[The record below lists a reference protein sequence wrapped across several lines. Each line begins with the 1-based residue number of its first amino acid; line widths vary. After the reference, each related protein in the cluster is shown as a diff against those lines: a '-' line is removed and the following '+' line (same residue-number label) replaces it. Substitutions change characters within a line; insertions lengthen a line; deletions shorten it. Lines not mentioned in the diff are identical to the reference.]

1 MLCRGIDV
9 DIDTAGTMH
18 EGLLYRTFVNARLC
32 PETQSTKPSGAPH
45 MLLLWMMTGGNDLFV
60 SLCYLKG
67 TVNLSRKILP
77 KDLYIH
83 PLGSE
88 WIFIFQADIAFQS
101 QDLQIVFLSEQDMIQ
116 FWTLPSNLPAAVED
130 SYPIWRELT
139 IHKSLIVS
147 YKETRDLKSPWA
159 VADVTPNS
167 IEGGEIRIYESLLE
181 QCWTITRRL
190 VVSSPPYPAKPIHV
204 SHWLPLKGVISGYRM
219 TKIYFVYKDIDW
231 YFTNRNNTR
240 LMIDFPNLGVPL
252 FVSTRPRVAYE
263 IEARIVKPVFKG
275 VTMRQRIEFLPCFEK
290 SLIDWIRHVC
300 QIGE

>member
-18 EGLLYRTFVNARLC
+18 EGLLYRTFVNARLG
-32 PETQSTKPSGAPH
+32 PETQSTKPSRAPY
-45 MLLLWMMTGGNDLFV
+45 MLLLWIKTGGNDLFV
-60 SLCYLKG
+60 SLCNLKG

-139 IHKSLIVS
+139 IHKSPIVS

-159 VADVTPNS
+159 VADVSPNS
-167 IEGGEIRIYESLLE
+167 IRGG
-181 QCWTITRRL
+181 
-190 VVSSPPYPAKPIHV
+190 
-204 SHWLPLKGVISGYRM
+204 
-219 TKIYFVYKDIDW
+219 
-231 YFTNRNNTR
+231 
-240 LMIDFPNLGVPL
+240 
-252 FVSTRPRVAYE
+252 
-263 IEARIVKPVFKG
+263 
-275 VTMRQRIEFLPCFEK
+275 
-290 SLIDWIRHVC
+290 
-300 QIGE
+300 